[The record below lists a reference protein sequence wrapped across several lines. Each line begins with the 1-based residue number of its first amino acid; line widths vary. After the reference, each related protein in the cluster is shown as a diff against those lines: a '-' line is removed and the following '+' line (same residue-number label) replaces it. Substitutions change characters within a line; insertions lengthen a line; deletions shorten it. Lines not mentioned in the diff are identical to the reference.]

1 MMHQVI
7 QVDDL
12 VLVKTQIVTQSGVPA
27 EESQGSLPQGGQARE
42 ICGGRVQEPGR
53 KSVQDG
59 HPVGPSRS
67 RVVT

>member
-1 MMHQVI
+1 MHRDI

-12 VLVKTQIVTQSGVPA
+12 VLVKTETVTQSGVPA
-27 EESQGSLPQGGQARE
+27 EESQGGLPRGGQPRE
-42 ICGGRVQEPGR
+42 VSGGRAQEPVR

-59 HPVGPSRS
+59 HPVGPSRG